1 MVIGN
6 GLLAKAFSKYRD
18 NPSIIFFVSGVSN
31 SSENRVAEF
40 DREKDLLNTV
50 VKKYS
55 VKTLVYFSTCAFYDN
70 YFLPNAYLKHKI
82 KVENWIKKNVLKYHI
97 FRVPQIIGSKNESQL
112 LGFINSKIK
121 TGEKF
126 DLFDIERN
134 LIDLNYIVKVV
145 DYIITNNFFKNQ
157 CLNISYPE
165 NIRVTKIVSIFEKIH
180 NKKAIFD
187 IIKIDGFLKIKN
199 KKLIN
204 IYSKLDLI
212 SPDYYES
219 KLDQYYG

>member
-6 GLLAKAFSKYRD
+6 GLLAKNFSKYRD

-40 DREKDLLNTV
+40 DREKDLLNSIA
-50 VKKYS
+50 KKYS
-55 VKTLVYFSTCAFYDN
+55 VKTLVYFSTCALYDN

-82 KVENWIKKNVLKYHI
+82 EVENWIKKNVLKFYI

-121 TGEKF
+121 TGKKF

-145 DYIITNNFFKNQ
+145 EYIITNNIFKNQ

-165 NIRVTKIVSIFEKIH
+165 NIRVTKIVSIFENIH
-180 NKKAIFD
+180 NKKANFD
-187 IIKIDGFLKIKN
+187 IKKINGFFKIEN
-199 KKLIN
+199 KKLMH
-204 IYSKLDLI
+204 IYGNLDLI
-212 SPDYYES
+212 LPDYYES
-219 KLDQYYG
+219 KLELYYG